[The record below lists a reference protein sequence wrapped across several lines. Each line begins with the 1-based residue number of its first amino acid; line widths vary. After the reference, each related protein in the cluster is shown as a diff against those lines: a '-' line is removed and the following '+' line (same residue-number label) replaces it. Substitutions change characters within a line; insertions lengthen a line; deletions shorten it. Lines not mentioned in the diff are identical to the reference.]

1 MDKTTDMPT
10 VMDDAVT
17 FEAVYD
23 CYFHPVFRFVYY
35 RTGNRE
41 VAKDLTSDI
50 FLKVYKKFSA
60 YDPNKGSFD
69 VWLFTIAGNQIKDYY
84 RKKNRFQWL
93 SLSAAKDVVEED
105 PNAEEIVESKE
116 EITYLRRAVK
126 NLKPRDQLLISYKFG
141 AELSNRTIAAL
152 MDTNPNHVGVMIHRL
167 LNQLRKEMEAY
178 HEGK

>member
-10 VMDDAVT
+10 AIDDAVT

-23 CYFHPVFRFVYY
+23 RYFEPVFRFVYY

-41 VAKDLTSDI
+41 AAKDLTSDI

-69 VWLFTIAGNQIKDYY
+69 VWLYTIAGNRVKDYY

-93 SLSAAKDVVEED
+93 SLNAARDVAEDDPTTEEQME
-105 PNAEEIVESKE
+105 NKE
-116 EITYLRRAVK
+116 EIAFLRQAVK
-126 NLKPRDQLLISYKFG
+126 KLKPRDQLLVSYKFG
-141 AELSNRTIAAL
+141 AELSNQTIAAL
-152 MDTNPNHVGVMIHRL
+152 MDTNPNHVGVMVHRL

-178 HEGK
+178 YE

>member
-23 CYFHPVFRFVYY
+23 RYFEPVFRFVTY

-41 VAKDLTSDI
+41 VAKDLTADI

-60 YDPNKGSFD
+60 YDPNKGSFE
-69 VWLFTIAGNQIKDYY
+69 VWLYTIAGNRVKDYY
-84 RKKNRFQWL
+84 RRKNRFQWL
-93 SLSAAKDVVEED
+93 PMTAAKDVAEED
-105 PNAEEIVESKE
+105 PTTEERMESKE
-116 EITYLRRAVK
+116 EIAYLRCAVK
-126 NLKPRDQLLISYKFG
+126 KLKPRDQLLISYKFG
-141 AELSNRTIAAL
+141 AELSNKTIAEL

-178 HEGK
+178 YE

>member
-23 CYFHPVFRFVYY
+23 RYFEPVFRFVYY

-41 VAKDLTSDI
+41 AAKDLTADI

-60 YDPNKGSFD
+60 YDPNKGSFE
-69 VWLFTIAGNQIKDYY
+69 VWLYTIAGNQVKDYY

-93 SLSAAKDVVEED
+93 PITAAKDVAEED
-105 PNAEEIVESKE
+105 PAAEDIMENKE
-116 EITYLRRAVK
+116 EIAYLRCAVK
-126 NLKPRDQLLISYKFG
+126 KLKPRDQLLISYKFG
-141 AELSNRTIAAL
+141 AELSNKTIAAL

-178 HEGK
+178 YE

>member
-23 CYFHPVFRFVYY
+23 RYFDPVFRFVTY

-60 YDPNKGSFD
+60 YDPNKGSFE
-69 VWLFTIAGNQIKDYY
+69 VWLYTIAGNRVKDYY

-93 SLSAAKDVVEED
+93 PMTAAKDVAEDDPTTEERME
-105 PNAEEIVESKE
+105 NKE
-116 EITYLRRAVK
+116 EIAYLRCAVK
-126 NLKPRDQLLISYKFG
+126 KLKPRDQLLISYKFG
-141 AELSNRTIAAL
+141 AELSNKTIAEL

-178 HEGK
+178 YE

>member
-23 CYFHPVFRFVYY
+23 RYFDPVFRFVTY

-60 YDPNKGSFD
+60 YDPNKGSFE
-69 VWLFTIAGNQIKDYY
+69 VWLYTIAGNRVKDY
-84 RKKNRFQWL
+84 RKTNRFQWL
-93 SLSAAKDVVEED
+93 PMTAAKDVAEDDPTTEERME
-105 PNAEEIVESKE
+105 NKE
-116 EITYLRRAVK
+116 EIAFLRCAVK
-126 NLKPRDQLLISYKFG
+126 KLKPRDQLLISY
-141 AELSNRTIAAL
+141 
-152 MDTNPNHVGVMIHRL
+152 
-167 LNQLRKEMEAY
+167 
-178 HEGK
+178 